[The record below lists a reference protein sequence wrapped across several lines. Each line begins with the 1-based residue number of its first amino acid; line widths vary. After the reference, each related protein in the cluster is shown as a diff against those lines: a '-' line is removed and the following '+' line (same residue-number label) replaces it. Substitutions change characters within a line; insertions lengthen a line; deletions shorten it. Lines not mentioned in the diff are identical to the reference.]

1 MLELNNTQ
9 GHILGVF
16 SEHYADN
23 FGNIQGIS
31 GGMLE
36 RMNIPAKSFRNHKDY
51 LIDNYL
57 IRLSKIEYHATRNWF
72 YYQITPFGVLA
83 YMKWSNTKKQT
94 ILFDGNLFPLIG
106 KHWKK
111 LSKKFGNSLDLLLI
125 DSIDR
130 FSLVPV
136 GSLIKS
142 DQIAYT
148 LSLIESVQLVSL
160 YVDYTFHRFYDAP
173 DVLQLEPKMDLN
185 TFDEFDNNEN
195 LKSDSMLIDRFS
207 FLFFYNLSNLQFN
220 ANQKS
225 SLYMKLYS
233 DKMMSKIR
241 NKKLDVVKSDMHK
254 FIEKTNKDSQF
265 VIKLIN
271 KDNEL
276 SKLFHETFKELSKKI
291 DKKIIS
297 NIQNQL
303 V

>member
-1 MLELNNTQ
+1 MLELNDTQ

-16 SEHYADN
+16 SEHHADN
-23 FGNIQGIS
+23 FGEIQGIS

-36 RMNIPAKSFRNHKDY
+36 RMKIPAKSFRNHKDY
-51 LIDNYL
+51 LLDNYL
-57 IRLSKIEYHATRNWF
+57 IRLSKIEYHGNRNWY

-94 ILFDGNLFPLIG
+94 ILFDVTLFHLIG
-106 KHWKK
+106 KYWNK
-111 LSKKFGNSLDLLLI
+111 LSKRFGNSLDLLLI
-125 DSIDR
+125 DSIER
-130 FSLVPV
+130 FSLVPT
-136 GSLIKS
+136 GEIKNHE
-142 DQIAYT
+142 QVAYT
-148 LSLIESVQLVSL
+148 FSLIESIRLDSL

-173 DVLQLEPKMDLN
+173 NILHVKYKQDLMEI
-185 TFDEFDNNEN
+185 DEFDNNEN

-207 FLFFYNLSNLQFN
+207 FLFFYNLANLQFN

-254 FIEKTNKDSQF
+254 FIEKTNKNSQF